1 MDMKIRRALPKIAA
15 VSVASAITLTLCGC
29 EKTGADLEWM
39 FTSAK
44 LRANLLSLSDLTAVI

>member
-1 MDMKIRRALPKIAA
+1 MKIRRALPKIAA